1 MLKGKTIILGV
12 TGSIA
17 AYKTACLASMLVKQH
32 AEVHVIMTRNA
43 TQFIHPITFETL
55 TGHKC
60 ISDTFDRNFEFEVKH
75 VSLAKKADLIL
86 IAPCT
91 ANVIGKIA
99 SGICDDML
107 TTTVFATK
115 APVLLAPAMNTAMWE
130 NPILQDNLKKLSAYG
145 YGIIQPAAGRLA
157 CGDVG
162 NGKMPEPEVLLQSIL
177 LSVARE
183 KDWAGKKVLITAGPT
198 QEAIDP
204 VRFIT
209 NHSSGKMG
217 YALAR
222 SAALRG
228 AEVTLVSGPVHIE
241 PFAGI
246 RKIDVIS
253 ANDMF
258 EAVTQNSRDRDAIIM
273 CSAVADYTPAE
284 YAAQKVKKQDGDLS
298 LALCRTR
305 DILQYLGEH
314 KADGQFLVGFSMET
328 ENLIENSRAKLTRKH
343 IDLICA
349 NSIADRKTGFAADT
363 NQVTLITPRE
373 TVELPLCSKEETAD
387 LILSYILNLSSRS

>member
-17 AYKTACLASMLVKQH
+17 AYKTANLASMLVKQH
-32 AEVHVIMTRNA
+32 ADVHVIMTQNA
-43 TQFIHPITFETL
+43 TQFISPLTFETL
-55 TGHKC
+55 TGNKC
-60 ISDTFDRNFEFEVKH
+60 VSDTFDRNFDFEVKH

-115 APVLLAPAMNTAMWE
+115 APVLLSPAMNTAMWE
-130 NPILQDNLKKLSAYG
+130 NPILQDNLQKLVHYG
-145 YGIIQPAAGRLA
+145 YIIIQPVAGRLA

-162 NGKMPEPEVLLQSIL
+162 NGKMPEPEVLLQYIL
-177 LSVARE
+177 LHAAKE

-198 QEAIDP
+198 RESIDP

-217 YALAR
+217 YALAKM
-222 SAALRG
+222 AALRG
-228 AEVTLVSGPVHIE
+228 AEVTLVSGPVDID
-241 PFAGI
+241 PFAGV
-246 RKIDVIS
+246 RKIDVNS
-253 ANDMF
+253 AREMF
-258 EAVTQNSRDRDAIIM
+258 EAVSRHSQGQDAIIM

-284 YAAQKVKKQDGDLS
+284 YSEQKVKKHDGELS
-298 LALCRTR
+298 LALSRTQ

-314 KADGQFLVGFSMET
+314 KADGQLLVGFSMET
-328 ENLIENSRAKLTRKH
+328 ENLLENSRKKLMQKH

-349 NSIADRKTGFAADT
+349 NSIADNKTGFSVDT
-363 NQVTLITPRE
+363 NQVTLITPAE

-387 LILSYILNLSSRS
+387 RILTYLLNLSSRS